1 MCTFV
6 EGQVRD
12 INRTTAITLI
22 RFMGLWV
29 LVPCQWHAVST
40 SCEVPH
46 LVNLI
51 GAAQ

>member
-1 MCTFV
+1 MRTFV
-6 EGQVRD
+6 KGQVRD
-12 INRTTAITLI
+12 INRATAIIPI

-29 LVPCQWHAVST
+29 LVPCQWHAVNT